1 MTVLLRRVVPTVP
14 GVSGGSVVTWRGH
27 YLAARPLVHV
37 DIPSLLGGSRARH
50 TILARV
56 LTVARDSW
64 SCMTLEILYTLP
76 RVGT

>member
-1 MTVLLRRVVPTVP
+1 MTFLLSRVLPTVP
-14 GVSGGSVVTWRGH
+14 GVSGGAVGTWRGH
-27 YLAARPLVHV
+27 CLAARPLVHV
-37 DIPSLLGGSRARH
+37 DVPSLLGAYRARH

-64 SCMTLEILYTLP
+64 SCMTLGILYTSP